1 MVSEA
6 PNHSDTRR
14 DGHTVSYADDLL
26 DQSAADNTRHQIKE
40 LMFLLVD
47 LADYTLEDLN
57 AIADEVFESLR

>member
-1 MVSEA
+1 METTGQA
-6 PNHSDTRR
+6 T
-14 DGHTVSYADDLL
+14 
-26 DQSAADNTRHQIKE
+26 QSAADNTRHQIKE